1 MIELTDKQKADI
13 MLGVYFKT
21 QAAVE
26 KYLGAEK
33 LPEWTTYVA
42 KQFSDNIHKT
52 SASESE
58 IAKRVIFEL
67 AEVLS
72 IYGSDYEIV
81 ENDDSIVLD
90 VNYCGIFKYR
100 HIAEEKGVELT
111 LGLPCEF
118 CTDFRHKIAKQL
130 NVHTL
135 SHELKNCGCKW
146 VESLNE

>member
-33 LPEWTTYVA
+33 LPEWTNYVA
-42 KQFSDNIHKT
+42 KQFADNIRET
-52 SASESE
+52 SVSEVE

-67 AEVLS
+67 AEVLT
-72 IYGSDYEIV
+72 IYGSDYEIS
-81 ENDDSIVLD
+81 EEDNCIALD

-100 HIAEEKGVELT
+100 NIAKDKGVELT

-130 NVHTL
+130 NINTL
-135 SHELKNCGCKW
+135 SHELKDCGCKW
-146 VESLNE
+146 VELIKG